1 MLIKFMHV
9 LKTWL
14 YVKRQKIMLSNKKNQ
29 ECLLSLIVNNCKY
42 VLILFKNNIKLNI
55 GIRNTYISSKP
66 YDF

>member
-29 ECLLSLIVNNCKY
+29 ECLLSLIVNNC
-42 VLILFKNNIKLNI
+42 
-55 GIRNTYISSKP
+55 
-66 YDF
+66 